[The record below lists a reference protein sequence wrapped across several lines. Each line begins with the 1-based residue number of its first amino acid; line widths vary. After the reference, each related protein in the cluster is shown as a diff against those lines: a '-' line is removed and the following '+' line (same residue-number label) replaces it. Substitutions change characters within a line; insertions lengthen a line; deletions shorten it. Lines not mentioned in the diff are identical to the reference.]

1 MSQDG
6 ITNATYAGVNGFG
19 VVNDLNGLATAIQD
33 ASAAGKRLV
42 VTDLS
47 SEDSTA
53 YFISSESKTART
65 IRNIKAFFGQ
75 GESGRVHDVRV
86 KDALIA
92 LATKKS
98 NDRSVSSHDRLFARG
113 IADGADKI
121 NANSIA
127 GNSVKT
133 FRDVIAAAS
142 SVPSDSTDV
151 ESHYYHT
158 LESGDADYEYVSS
171 KQDDDYA
178 YPQTPSGNSS
188 ESEYSY
194 ARNRD
199 EHTPE
204 PNYSY
209 SYARNR
215 DEHAPSRSTTSNSD
229 DGYSRLSDIEAYPR
243 YVNSD
248 IPRGEYEPEEQPS
261 IRWQLGAAQKIST
274 RGFDDQTA
282 ARFIVNNREGESAA
296 LEPNAFK
303 LIGPETKP
311 GEINPALRD
320 AANLAGVR
328 TENIHLLSALIKSSD
343 YEELVEKALDDP
355 ETYNGHE
362 ALANNKGAQQIY
374 VVARILDGF
383 IRYEIN
389 SPKTVDPEPR
399 PIEDSDEQF
408 TVPNRIEDPDEQ
420 FTVLNP
426 NTRVADEEE
435 YTPLHYKVTDQ

>member
-1 MSQDG
+1 MSEHG
-6 ITNATYAGVNGFG
+6 IANATYAGVNGFG
-19 VVNDLNGLATAIQD
+19 LVNDLDGLATAIQD
-33 ASAAGKRLV
+33 ASASGKRLV
-42 VTDLS
+42 VKDAS
-47 SEDSTA
+47 SGNGTA

-75 GESGRVHDVRV
+75 GESGRVHDARV
-86 KDALIA
+86 KDALVA

-98 NDRSVSSHDRLFARG
+98 NDSSVSSRDRLFARS

-121 NANSIA
+121 NADSIA

-133 FRDVIAAAS
+133 FRGVIAAA
-142 SVPSDSTDV
+142 VPSVQSESTDV

-158 LESGDADYEYVSS
+158 LEPGDADYEYVSS
-171 KQDDDYA
+171 NQDDDYA
-178 YPQTPSGNSS
+178 YPKTPNDNRS

-215 DEHAPSRSTTSNSD
+215 DEHATSYATTSNSD
-229 DGYSRLSDIEAYPR
+229 DGYSQLSDIDTHFR
-243 YVNSD
+243 YVSND
-248 IPRGEYEPEEQPS
+248 IPRGEYEPEERPIIQ
-261 IRWQLGAAQKIST
+261 WQLGAAQKIST

-282 ARFIVNNREGESAA
+282 ARFIANNRDGESAA

-343 YEELVEKALDDP
+343 YEELVEEALGDP
-355 ETYNGHE
+355 KNYKGHE

-399 PIEDSDEQF
+399 PIEDDDEQS
-408 TVPNRIEDPDEQ
+408 TALD
-420 FTVLNP
+420 P
-426 NTRVADEEE
+426 NTRVADDEV
-435 YTPLHYKVTDQ
+435 YTPLNYKVTDQ